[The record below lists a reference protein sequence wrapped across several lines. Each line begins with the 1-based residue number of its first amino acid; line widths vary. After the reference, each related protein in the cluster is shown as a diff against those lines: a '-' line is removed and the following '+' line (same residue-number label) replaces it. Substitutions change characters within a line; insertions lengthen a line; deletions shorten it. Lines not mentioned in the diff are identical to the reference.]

1 MKPARLAELGPDEQ
15 AEYQAI
21 LTLRHCPRLGSRGMA
36 RLLKNYG
43 SARQACEHVELWGQL
58 GIRADG
64 AYTAGLWREGA
75 QKEFESAAAS
85 DAAILMAGDPAYP
98 PLLAEIADAPALLY
112 LRGDATLLAGPCVG
126 IVGTRNPTA
135 KSMHVA
141 RQFAQSLAACGIAIV
156 SGMALGIDREAHVGG
171 LQGVGKS
178 IGVLG
183 TGIDIIYPRSNRD
196 IYERMAE
203 SGLLLSEFPPDTAPM
218 AVNFPVRNRIISGLA
233 LGIVVI
239 EAAMKSGSLITA
251 RLAAEQ
257 NRYVFAVPGDAFNI
271 HSLGCQNLVR
281 QGATPVFGPQD
292 ILDDLGPQLRACVQ
306 AASDQPR
313 RTAQATAAQRP
324 AAPVFFGPR
333 PGAAAMPETG
343 SCAPAASAVAV
354 AAVEPVE
361 PGSDGPAGP
370 APAEAE
376 IAADA
381 AALTQGDAATRIISC
396 LAAQGPLHADLIA
409 DRTGLPAGEIFS
421 ALLGLEMQG
430 KVRLLPGSRYEAVE
444 GAC

>member
-1 MKPARLAELGPDEQ
+1 MKPAKLAELGPDEQ

-21 LTLRHCPRLGSRGMA
+21 LALRHCPRLGSRGMA
-36 RLLKNYG
+36 RLLKIYG
-43 SARQACEHVELWGQL
+43 SARQACDHAELWGQL
-58 GIRADG
+58 GIRAGG
-64 AYTAGLWREGA
+64 AFAAGLWREGA

-85 DAAILMAGDPAYP
+85 DAAILMACDPAYP
-98 PLLAEIADAPALLY
+98 RLLAEIADAPALLY

-183 TGIDIIYPRSNRD
+183 TGIDVIYPRTNRD

-292 ILDDLGPQLRACVQ
+292 ILDDLGPQLKACVKNAQ
-306 AASDQPR
+306 AA
-313 RTAQATAAQRP
+313 P
-324 AAPVFFGPR
+324 AFFGLKPGASNKAETAPV
-333 PGAAAMPETG
+333 
-343 SCAPAASAVAV
+343 APAI
-354 AAVEPVE
+354 EPVE
-361 PGSDGPAGP
+361 PEPAGP
-370 APAEAE
+370 ADAE

-381 AALTQGDAATRIISC
+381 AALTQGDAAARIISC
-396 LAAQGPLHADLIA
+396 LARGPLHADLIA